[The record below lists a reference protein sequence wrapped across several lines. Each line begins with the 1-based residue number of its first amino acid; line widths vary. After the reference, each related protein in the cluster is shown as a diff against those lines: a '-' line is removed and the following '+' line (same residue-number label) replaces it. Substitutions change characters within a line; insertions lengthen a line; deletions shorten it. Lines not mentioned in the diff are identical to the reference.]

1 MLFWNGFSQFDALT
15 KSRYSKTARIMLYS
29 HWGMPGTRKLALEH
43 IHIFPFIRV
52 LLEIFRNTNCRCAK
66 WDFDLKVELRYFFD
80 LHRPLKLLNRERKVQ
95 LKKGNSPPSLI
106 ILVFTYNYFD
116 FPDFPKISFHL
127 PEMLE
132 VG

>member
-1 MLFWNGFSQFDALT
+1 MQFWNGFSQFDALT
-15 KSRYSKTARIMLYS
+15 NSRYAKTSRIMLWHTSFNYLQPFIVIG
-29 HWGMPGTRKLALEH
+29 GMPGTRKLALEH

-95 LKKGNSPPSLI
+95 LKKRE
-106 ILVFTYNYFD
+106 ILPTLVKKLLSKNVSD
-116 FPDFPKISFHL
+116 REI
-127 PEMLE
+127 
-132 VG
+132 